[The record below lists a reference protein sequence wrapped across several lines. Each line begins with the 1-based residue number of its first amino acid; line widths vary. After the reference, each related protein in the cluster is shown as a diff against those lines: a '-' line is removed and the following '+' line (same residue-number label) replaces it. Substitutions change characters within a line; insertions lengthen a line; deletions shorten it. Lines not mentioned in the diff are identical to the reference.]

1 MNIIGLDVT
10 HSTTHMLLHSKFMC
24 PHLLYHSR
32 NSFTCASVRA
42 CLSVEIQQL
51 QNSSVSARRSINP
64 KIRLY
69 VLPFAT
75 YKYEFRWKSDRKF
88 VGKSMP
94 CINTVRRSRLSVI
107 FCSIVVWDV
116 FRKWTPSG
124 SKNYQLLGVRV
135 WNVRIL
141 YVY

>member
-24 PHLLYHSR
+24 PHFLYHSR
-32 NSFTCASVRA
+32 NSFTFASVRA

-69 VLPFAT
+69 VLPSAT

-88 VGKSMP
+88 VGKSMRVYKH
-94 CINTVRRSRLSVI
+94 CATIETFSHILFDSCMRCVSKVNSKRIKKLSTARSACVK
-107 FCSIVVWDV
+107 C
-116 FRKWTPSG
+116 
-124 SKNYQLLGVRV
+124 
-135 WNVRIL
+135 
-141 YVY
+141 